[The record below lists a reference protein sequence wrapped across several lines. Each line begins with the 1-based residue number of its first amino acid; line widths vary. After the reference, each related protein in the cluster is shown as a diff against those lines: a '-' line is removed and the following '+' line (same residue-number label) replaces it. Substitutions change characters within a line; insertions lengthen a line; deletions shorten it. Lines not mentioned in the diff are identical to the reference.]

1 MRSVSK
7 AGCLI
12 AVLIGLIA
20 GVLLIALLR
29 SCSPAQA
36 PAVTAAPAA
45 SEAPTDAE
53 LTQGSAPAVHDLTF
67 SRLSDTEICLTW
79 PDDLDGQAERYAV
92 LRRDA
97 AGKDRWTEI
106 GSVDA
111 DGAVSGEPRSFTDV
125 LDSAEP
131 RQFFYRIDA
140 VLPRQSGGTAAAG
153 DAVLAS
159 NRSVCIDPGHYL
171 GSSELDGTE
180 LYGYGE
186 GLFMLQLG
194 LALRDTLR
202 GEYGIDAV
210 LTRET
215 DSITIDGYSN
225 GELDNQHLSL
235 RGEFALGQDLFVSL
249 HTNAN
254 LDDANG
260 YPTCSQPI
268 EITKTLV
275 FVNIPGAASEET
287 LLQANEIGTRVSE
300 VNYALGIAASDRFDR
315 VHSGALHEW
324 SDEYNDAL
332 NTPGSVCRRLGEKQR
347 DYYGVLRGAA
357 AVGVP
362 GLIIEH
368 GFHTV
373 AAMRRAAMQGDLA
386 ARWAEA
392 DAAGIAAGYGFAAA
406 KLS

>member
-171 GSSELDGTE
+171 RQFSHMSWTIGVYNVTAHKNAYSVFFDGKKSY
-180 LYGYGE
+180 L
-186 GLFMLQLG
+186 
-194 LALRDTLR
+194 
-202 GEYGIDAV
+202 
-210 LTRET
+210 
-215 DSITIDGYSN
+215 
-225 GELDNQHLSL
+225 LSV
-235 RGEFALGQDLFVSL
+235 FAYPIPYI
-249 HTNAN
+249 N
-254 LDDANG
+254 LNL
-260 YPTCSQPI
+260 
-268 EITKTLV
+268 K
-275 FVNIPGAASEET
+275 F
-287 LLQANEIGTRVSE
+287 
-300 VNYALGIAASDRFDR
+300 
-315 VHSGALHEW
+315 
-324 SDEYNDAL
+324 
-332 NTPGSVCRRLGEKQR
+332 
-347 DYYGVLRGAA
+347 
-357 AVGVP
+357 
-362 GLIIEH
+362 
-368 GFHTV
+368 
-373 AAMRRAAMQGDLA
+373 
-386 ARWAEA
+386 
-392 DAAGIAAGYGFAAA
+392 
-406 KLS
+406 